1 MIPYFPEFYQDE
13 LVYSLFAR
21 LYVKSGYPAYRYCA
35 EDLFINP
42 AVRPDMDFIN
52 SLTAQAKDL
61 LLRDMPMEEVI
72 LKHTM
77 FPYYGRFLPI
87 VRKQKAFQS
96 MIHMEG
102 NYQNLLPLPKG
113 NGGGRYLRY
122 CPVCA
127 ACDREQ
133 YGETYWHREHQMA
146 GVNVCPVH
154 GCHLKNSAVAISG
167 KTSPTLTTAEEMVPL
182 SLPAVVSSNGIECR
196 VAGYVSEVFQSELDP
211 ESTVS
216 TGVFLHSRMEGT
228 KYLSVRGE
236 QRNIALFHAD
246 FTEYYQDLPDNRFT
260 EIWQMQKVLT
270 DERYHCYEVC
280 LMALFLRVPAKELAR
295 MALPEKPQHA
305 AFDEQIFLLHEQGF
319 KYPEIAR
326 RLHAPYDTV
335 KAIGE
340 RKSRGYPKAG
350 ERPLQ
355 TGRKALD
362 WAQIDRDTL
371 PFVKVAARD
380 LYGGEGVRPKKVA
393 IAAVERILGL
403 PGGRIS
409 KYLPL
414 CRAEI
419 ERYFETQEQ
428 YWAREVV
435 WAASQIMQDGD
446 VLNWKHVRN
455 LTNMRKCNYLACL
468 PYLREIADAD
478 IRQAIQEVAV

>member
-1 MIPYFPEFYQDE
+1 MIPYFPEFYPDE

-21 LYVKSGYPAYRYCA
+21 LYVKCGYPAYRYCA
-35 EDLFINP
+35 EDLFFNP
-42 AVRPDMDFIN
+42 AVRPDMEFIN
-52 SLTAQAKDL
+52 HLTPEAKES
-61 LLRDMPMEEVI
+61 LLRNMPMEEVI

-96 MIHMEG
+96 MMYMEG
-102 NYQNLLPLPKG
+102 NYQNLLPLPIG

-122 CPVCA
+122 CPACA
-127 ACDREQ
+127 ERDRER

-146 GVNVCPVH
+146 GVNICPVH
-154 GCHLKNSAVAISG
+154 GCHLIDSAVAISG
-167 KTSPTLTTAEEMVPL
+167 KTSPMLTTAEEMVPL
-182 SLPAVVSSNGIECR
+182 TIPAEVSGNGIECR
-196 VAGYVSEVFQSELDP
+196 VAGYVSEVFQSGFDP

-216 TGVFLHSRMEGT
+216 TGAFLHSRMEGT
-228 KYLSVRGE
+228 KYLSIRGE

-246 FTEYYQDLPDNRFT
+246 FTEYYKDLPDNRFT
-260 EIWQMQKVLT
+260 EIWQIQKVLN
-270 DERYHCYEVC
+270 DEHYNCYEVC
-280 LMALFLRVPAKELAR
+280 LMALFLNVPARELVH

-305 AFDEQIFLLHEQGF
+305 AFDEQVFLLHEQGF

-340 RKSRGYPKAG
+340 RKSRGCLKAG
-350 ERPLQ
+350 ERPSQ

-371 PFVKVAARD
+371 PLVKVAVKD
-380 LYGGEGVRPKKVA
+380 LYGGECVRPKKVS
-393 IAAVERILGL
+393 IAAVERILDL

-409 KYLPL
+409 HYLPL
-414 CRAEI
+414 CRAEV
-419 ERYFETQEQ
+419 ERYQETQEQ

-435 WAASQIMQDGD
+435 WAARQIMQDGG
-446 VLNWKHVRN
+446 VLNWKHIRN
-455 LTNMRKCNYLACL
+455 LTNMRKSNFLACL
-468 PYLREIADAD
+468 PYLREAADAD